1 VLNAQPSKL
10 DSCEITV
17 SVINRLGYTD
27 GVTLHGLI
35 LIIIIEPC
43 TQSFLKL
50 GLRRS
55 GNGFLLG
62 RTLDG
67 SFFHLVFV
75 ITEGVSKR
83 SRRSFSD
90 NSHRFRSG
98 GW

>member
-17 SVINRLGYTD
+17 SVVNRLGYTD
-27 GVTLHGLI
+27 GVTLHGLT
-35 LIIIIEPC
+35 LIIIEPC

-50 GLRRS
+50 GLRRR

-62 RTLDG
+62 RTLRR
-67 SFFHLVFV
+67 SFVLFIVV
-75 ITEGVSKR
+75 TEGVSKR

-90 NSHRFRSG
+90 NSHRFWSRSR
-98 GW
+98 